1 MAVSENDVIK
11 ALEEVKHPAIDL
23 SLIKLGMLKNIK
35 LEGNSVSADFCFPF
49 PNIPIKEMLFSSIQT
64 PLEGMGLTVT
74 FTETI
79 MNQDEV
85 QQFLALETAN
95 WKN

>member
-1 MAVSENDVIK
+1 MPV
-11 ALEEVKHPAIDL
+11 LESDMMKILEDIKHPAIDL

-35 LEGNSVSADFCFPF
+35 LEGDSVSADFCFPF
-49 PNIPIKEMLFSSIQT
+49 PNIPIKEMLFASIRA
-64 PLEGMGLTVT
+64 PLEGMGLTAT
-74 FTETI
+74 FSETI
-79 MNQDEV
+79 MNPDEV

>member
-1 MAVSENDVIK
+1 MFV
-11 ALEEVKHPAIDL
+11 LESDMMKILEDIKHPAIDL

-49 PNIPIKEMLFSSIQT
+49 PNIPIKEMLFASIRT

-74 FTETI
+74 FSETI
-79 MNQDEV
+79 MNPDEV